1 MDVSF
6 QITLLSQSKQSP
18 AQEQGRTAFV
28 DKVCHDGELDGW
40 MGGMSAGRLK
50 NFTSGTP
57 TICILGKA

>member
-1 MDVSF
+1 MGDKF
-6 QITLLSQSKQSP
+6 QITFLLQLQQP
-18 AQEQGRTAFV
+18 LAQEQGRTAFV
-28 DKVCHDGELDGW
+28 DEVCHDGGLDGW